1 MLLAQAVEM
10 AGSTDGEAV
19 AKALEEGEFKL
30 LTGDL
35 TYRGADEGHAP
46 DKAAVLIE
54 VKEGKTGFLGWRT
67 PENPPAP

>member
-1 MLLAQAVEM
+1 MAEAVKM
-10 AGSTDGEAV
+10 AGSTDGAAV

-35 TYRGADEGHAP
+35 SYKNAEEGHAP

-54 VKEGKTGFLGWRT
+54 LKAGTPQFLGWRR
-67 PENPPAP
+67 PESIPNP